1 MSPSDKLPG
10 AAPAPTSAPAQGV
23 PPPEGARERAPKSD
37 PDRGRGE
44 RDGGKPDYGK
54 PARARQEEQ
63 KGLDRRRLEPQDHP
77 PAKVLDEQ
85 NIAGERDFE
94 LRPPASK

>member
-10 AAPAPTSAPAQGV
+10 AAPATAPAPAQGV
-23 PPPEGARERAPKSD
+23 LPQEGPGERAPKSAS
-37 PDRGRGE
+37 DRGRSE
-44 RDGGKPDYGK
+44 RDAGKHGK
-54 PARARQEEQ
+54 PAPARQEEQ
-63 KGLDRRRLEPQDHP
+63 TGLDRRRLEPQDHP